1 MGPQRIKHDLATEH
15 DNTAQSVDSSVD
27 KVTDPT
33 GCRSQSQT
41 NGLDPMSLPNLDQ
54 VLYFGNFE
62 RCFEEPCD
70 LKDRRH
76 VIVLLEI
83 YF

>member
-1 MGPQRIKHDLATEH
+1 MGLQRIKHDLATEH
-15 DNTAQSVDSSVD
+15 DNTIGSVDSSVD

-33 GCRSQSQT
+33 GCSSQSQT
-41 NGLDPMSLPNLDQ
+41 NGLDTMSLPNSDQ

-76 VIVLLEI
+76 VIVPLET